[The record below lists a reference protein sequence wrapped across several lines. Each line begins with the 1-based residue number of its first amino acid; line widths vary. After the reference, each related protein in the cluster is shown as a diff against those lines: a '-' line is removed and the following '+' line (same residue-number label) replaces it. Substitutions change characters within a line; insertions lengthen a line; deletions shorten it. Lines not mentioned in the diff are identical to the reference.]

1 MVVPIFT
8 YIMFNREA
16 FTMDSNGVRAVN
28 EAFVRFYEDGLIY
41 RDTRLI
47 NWSCSL
53 QSAISEIEV
62 DYVDLEGRTFLSV
75 PNHPKEKYEFGT
87 LTSFAYKVFD
97 EATGAAGTE
106 EVVVAT
112 TRLETMLGDTAVA
125 VHPDDPRYSHLHG
138 KFLVHPFV
146 SRKIPLITDAVLVDM
161 SFGTGAVKVTPAHDP
176 NDYSCGKRNGLEFI
190 SMLTENG
197 KINSNGGKFEG
208 IMRYDARIQIEE
220 ELTALG
226 LFRGKAPNKMRLG
239 LCSRSGDIIEPMITP
254 QWYVNCNSM
263 AASALAA
270 VENKELTIL
279 PSAHEATWKY
289 WLENIR

>member
-1 MVVPIFT
+1 
-8 YIMFNREA
+8 
-16 FTMDSNGVRAVN
+16 MDSNGVRAVN

-97 EATGAAGTE
+97 ETTGAAGIE

-125 VHPDDPRYSHLHG
+125 VHPEDPRYTHLHG

-146 SRKIPLITDAVLVDM
+146 ARKIPLITDAVLVDM

-208 IMRYDARIQIEE
+208 MMRYDARIKIEE

-239 LCSRSGDIIEPMITP
+239 ICSRSGDIIEPMITP